1 VRRDPSAGRYDCR
14 GNLGKMIAGSDRAS
28 SVDGKIACFNA
39 SDYRGRLYPEDAN
52 TRKELMPK
60 NIVIC
65 CDGTTNEIATDS
77 TNVVRLYRMLVRD
90 ARQRAYYDAG
100 VGTMA
105 DPGAMTRCQ
114 KWVSQNLD
122 AAIGHTLKA
131 NFALA
136 YRFLARVY
144 EPGDRIYLFGFS
156 RGAYT
161 VRALAGAIHF
171 LGLLR
176 PELEDLAQLAWT
188 IYSDEDLDLPVTHRF
203 RGGNRFKK
211 SFSVQPDVIV
221 HFVGVWDTV
230 SAFGWVSNLRTLP
243 STANNPSI
251 DHIRHA
257 LAIDE
262 RRALFNANIFRPADP
277 AQHASI
283 KQVWF
288 AGTHSD
294 VGGGFPA
301 EEGAL
306 SRITLQWMLREA
318 VGQGL
323 LIDDANRVHLL
334 QQIGSSEPDAFGPF
348 HESLVGCL
356 YKSMECIPRRTWNGA
371 KKKMAW
377 SWPHRGRSRFIGPN
391 AVVHH
396 SVLERVNNAAMAYH
410 PRNLPSMHTVEV

>member
-1 VRRDPSAGRYDCR
+1 
-14 GNLGKMIAGSDRAS
+14 
-28 SVDGKIACFNA
+28 
-39 SDYRGRLYPEDAN
+39 
-52 TRKELMPK
+52 MPK

-90 ARQRAYYDAG
+90 ARQLAYYDAG

-105 DPGAMTRCQ
+105 DPAAMTRLQ
-114 KWVSQNLD
+114 KWVSKNLD

-131 NFALA
+131 NFVLA
-136 YRFLARVY
+136 YRFLARAY
-144 EPGDRIYLFGFS
+144 EAGDRIYLFGFS

-188 IYSDEDLDLPVTHRF
+188 IYSDEDEDLSVTPRF

-211 SFSVQPDVIV
+211 SFAVQPDVRV

-277 AQHASI
+277 AQHVSI

-294 VGGGFPA
+294 IGGGFPA

-318 VGQGL
+318 EQQGL
-323 LIDDANRVHLL
+323 LIDNTNRARLL
-334 QQIGSSEPDAFGPF
+334 QQIGTSQPEDR
-348 HESLVGCL
+348 
-356 YKSMECIPRRTWNGA
+356 KS
-371 KKKMAW
+371 
-377 SWPHRGRSRFIGPN
+377 
-391 AVVHH
+391 VV
-396 SVLERVNNAAMAYH
+396 
-410 PRNLPSMHTVEV
+410 